1 MKNYWLQRRVT
12 MAKAKKKG
20 EDIFQAVAA
29 ETGGDVIGDLE
40 PIKFY
45 VDTGSLPFNY
55 TCSGKFIGGGVPS
68 GRITEIY
75 GPSSSGK
82 SLIAANILHGCQQMD
97 GYAILLD
104 CENAAN
110 NEFMERVSR
119 INLQKLLR
127 YTPQTLEK
135 VFRTIHVVS
144 QKIRDHEAATGQE
157 RKPIVIIYDSITVS
171 PCERELRENDL
182 PMDYKDADWKK
193 LVGRKEQPG
202 ERAKICSAEFR
213 KLTPVLEKNDVTLVV
228 LNQIRDKI
236 GVMFGSPETTGGGGR
251 ALEFYASLRVR
262 TAAKK
267 KIEDTKLDKFA
278 GVNLS
283 VRNVKNRTF
292 RPFVS
297 AEDIK
302 LYFDDGV
309 DPLSGVLSCLKED
322 GRIVMT
328 SNGRY
333 TVAEEYAQGEYKFQ
347 ATKVSN
353 TVKEQVLFDCP
364 KLVDCETAE
373 EVRAYLSE
381 FKGGMEASA
390 SDHFEEKPVAF
401 DVDGNPVEVEE

>member
-1 MKNYWLQRRVT
+1 
-12 MAKAKKKG
+12 MAKGKKKTQEV
-20 EDIFQAVAA
+20 EDIFQTVAA
-29 ETGGDVIGDLE
+29 ETGGDVIGDID
-40 PIKFY
+40 PIKFFI
-45 VDTGSLPFNY
+45 DTGSLPFNY
-55 TCSGKFIGGGVPS
+55 TCSGRFIGGGVPS

-82 SLIAANILHGCQQMD
+82 SLIASNILHGCQQM
-97 GYAILLD
+97 GGWAILLD

-119 INLQKLLR
+119 INPRKLIR

-135 VFRTIHVVS
+135 VFRTIHFAT
-144 QKIRDHEAATGQE
+144 QKIREHEEANGLE

-182 PMDYKDADWKK
+182 PMDYNPADWKK
-193 LVGRKEQPG
+193 LVGRQEQPG

-213 KLTPVLEKNDVTLVV
+213 KLTPVLEANDVTLVV

-262 TAAKK
+262 TQAKK
-267 KIEDTKLDKFA
+267 KIEDKDLDKFA
-278 GVNLS
+278 GVNLA

-292 RPFVS
+292 RPFVT

-302 LYFDDGV
+302 LYFDSGV
-309 DPLSGVLSCLKED
+309 DPLSGVLSCLRED
-322 GRIVMT
+322 ARIKMY

-333 TVAEEYAQGEYKFQ
+333 SVNEKYLPDGTEEYKFQ
-347 ATKVSN
+347 ATKVDN
-353 TVKEQVLFDCP
+353 TVKEQVLYDCP
-364 KLVDCETAE
+364 RLVDCETAD
-373 EVRAYLSE
+373 EVKAYLRE
-381 FKGGMEASA
+381 FTGGMEASA
-390 SDHFEEKPVAF
+390 SGNYSEKGVTF
-401 DVDGNPVEVEE
+401 DEDGNPVEVDD